1 MTETQQCEVI
11 TTCVN
16 YTVSTSSATSQS
28 YEYRDCSG
36 TLITGANIGG
46 AGGYD
51 SDTFCAES
59 NSVVLIGNN
68 LFLTDNGLCEDV
80 TIISVT
86 SVNSYIDQ
94 CGAGNDSTILTT
106 SINLS
111 SPVSVDTLFSIT
123 TAYSLSGDC
132 NNSINTDTQITVV
145 AGDSSGQSADCL
157 SGGSQIEYY
166 ATICNTYAWQHD
178 NTVDVIML

>member
-1 MTETQQCEVI
+1 MATTNTGYKGYSKLLKVTNDGTNRPLDDNNMLCSETGLP
-11 TTCVN
+11 
-16 YTVSTSSATSQS
+16 QS
-28 YEYRDCSG
+28 
-36 TLITGANIGG
+36 IK
-46 AGGYD
+46 
-51 SDTFCAES
+51 
-59 NSVVLIGNN
+59 
-68 LFLTDNGLCEDV
+68 DN
-80 TIISVT
+80 IISDPDYFAPIQDLVSCPT
-86 SVNSYIDQ
+86 NTTAITVLAVNSYIDQ